1 MPHAAEHS
9 VVLGRPQTVE
19 DALDG
24 SCVRACVCPQVVDGS
39 VGFVVTEHDYTE
51 VCICNNVVLT

>member
-1 MPHAAEHS
+1 M
-9 VVLGRPQTVE
+9 GRV
-19 DALDG
+19 
-24 SCVRACVCPQVVDGS
+24 CVRACVCPKVVDGG